1 MALVLYDHP
10 LSPYAQK
17 VKIALLEKGVEFE
30 APCRQGLVEGADRRL
45 YGRKPTWLSAG
56 IGRRR

>member
-10 LSPYAQK
+10 LSPYTQK

-30 APCRQGLVEGADRRL
+30 APMPD
-45 YGRKPTWLSAG
+45 G
-56 IGRRR
+56 IGTGISVVLEGLEKDNIRFTDVFG